1 MATAM
6 ARLPASATAG
16 DRQQVQHLP
25 EDNSSTADI
34 SNDSIIQKSQAKR
47 VDSDEEEEGTVAY
60 RPGPTGE
67 NDQGWSDGF
76 SFGASGGSDWIR
88 FAPLSIPSHRRLQTA
103 AVLFFPLLL
112 PISLAIFFLAL

>member
-1 MATAM
+1 MATVM

-16 DRQQVQHLP
+16 DRQQVHHLP
-25 EDNSSTADI
+25 EDSTADT
-34 SNDSIIQKSQAKR
+34 SNDSILGKEEAKR
-47 VDSDEEEEGTVAY
+47 VVDSDEEDDDGTIY

-67 NDQGWSDGF
+67 NDQGWSEGF
-76 SFGASGGSDWIR
+76 SFGTSNGPDWIR